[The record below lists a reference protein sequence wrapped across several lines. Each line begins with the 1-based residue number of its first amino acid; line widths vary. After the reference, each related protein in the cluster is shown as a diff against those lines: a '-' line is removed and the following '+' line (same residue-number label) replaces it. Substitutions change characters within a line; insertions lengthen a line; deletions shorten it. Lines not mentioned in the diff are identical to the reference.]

1 MNWAFAAIGFIV
13 GGIAALF
20 GDFSAA
26 SGALLGAAVG
36 FCVGHALLQRKRRD
50 SDTARDAFAIAA
62 TTTPPQPPATLA
74 DRVARLEATVD
85 TLTRE
90 LDVLRGQFAGA
101 KAGAAATGSSAAQ
114 APSAASSAA
123 VVTPPAAS
131 IPPRPSTQ
139 PAAASSSASAS
150 ASASAP
156 SSTSTPAPAPAV
168 ATPRT
173 HDADAAA
180 RAPIDAPATTAR
192 AAATAPP
199 APSAPLTPHEPDI
212 VERAFRAARDWLLG
226 GNTVVRVGIIVLFF
240 GVAFLL
246 KYAADNN
253 LLPIEFRLAG
263 TALAAAA
270 LLAIGWRVRARRAA
284 YGLVLQGGGIGILYL
299 TIFAATKL
307 YPLLPVGAAFPLMVA
322 VCALSA
328 FLAVKQNALPLA
340 FMGSAGGFLAPVLL
354 STGHG
359 SHVALFS
366 YYGLLN
372 TGIFAIAWF
381 KAWRPLNL
389 LGFVFTFTI
398 GSAWGVTAY
407 RPALFASTEPFL
419 ILFFLMYV
427 GIALLYAV
435 KRELALRH
443 YVDGTLVFGTP
454 IVATAL
460 QASLV
465 KDMPFGLAWS
475 AVALSAF
482 YVAVAAWLARRRDRL
497 ELLFEAMLA
506 LAVIFATLAVPL
518 AFSGPTTSAAWAIE
532 GAAIVWVGVREKRL
546 APFGFGLL
554 MQVAAAG
561 AFFTSM
567 LAPVDANALPVLNS
581 PYIAMLLIALAGLF
595 TGWWLHGRD
604 EARAWRAW
612 MPEVG
617 AAAAAWGL
625 LWWVSGG
632 LHEILV
638 YASRHVDLHADRF
651 VVDTTALFAAG
662 TAWLAHVARRKLAWP
677 IAEWPALALTPVLA
691 LLALRAFDAHEAPLS
706 GMGAFAWPIA
716 VVACYALL
724 WRQSRD
730 TAAAGTSAVTSAGAT
745 AIPAGVSAPL
755 HTLMFWTLCGLFSL
769 EGFWRLRAFVPEGAW
784 SWSAWAYGFGALL
797 LLVAGPGTRVRW
809 PIAAFPRAYQVWGAA
824 PLAALLWLWS
834 IVSVTSDGDASP
846 LFWLPLLNP
855 LDVAQLLIFVACPTW
870 LRRLK
875 ALGVTWQPLAIDLAA
890 LATVF
895 LWFNALLLRTLH
907 QRFHFGYDIDTV
919 LSSFGIQ
926 QVFMVGWSLFAFAGM
941 WLVRRDGIAR
951 VCGLAALPLIV
962 VMWAWTF
969 YANFT
974 QDGGSWARIPLL
986 NPLDLVLVVVYALAA
1001 SWFVRTRKLGWS
1013 FDDYRVELLGA
1024 AGATAFLWLNAILLR
1039 TLHHWTGVPYAFDAM
1054 AESTLV
1060 QASVSVYWTV
1070 CALATM
1076 IWATRRGLRA
1086 LWFVGAALLALT
1098 VIKLFLF
1105 DLSHVAG
1112 IERIVSFI
1120 GIGVLLLLIGYFSPL
1135 PPKAAA
1141 QRNEPQP

>member
-1 MNWAFAAIGFIV
+1 MNWAFTAIGFVV
-13 GGIAALF
+13 GGIAALI
-20 GDFSAA
+20 GDFSAVN
-26 SGALLGAAVG
+26 GAVLGAAIG
-36 FCVGHALLQRKRRD
+36 FCLDHTLQQRKRKGKGAAP
-50 SDTARDAFAIAA
+50 DTSAMQA
-62 TTTPPQPPATLA
+62 PPAQPPVPLA
-74 DRVARLEATVD
+74 DRVARLEATVE
-85 TLTRE
+85 TLTHE
-90 LDVLRGQFAGA
+90 VASLRGQLAGA
-101 KAGAAATGSSAAQ
+101 KAGSIPTAATTHTATGTASVSA
-114 APSAASSAA
+114 APSAISSAP
-123 VVTPPAAS
+123 VPPSATL
-131 IPPRPSTQ
+131 PPRPPAQ
-139 PAAASSSASAS
+139 PAAARADAPASLSA
-150 ASASAP
+150 
-156 SSTSTPAPAPAV
+156 PAPAPAPAPV
-168 ATPRT
+168 RTAAPVPVPAAPHATETP
-173 HDADAAA
+173 AAA
-180 RAPIDAPATTAR
+180 A
-192 AAATAPP
+192 P
-199 APSAPLTPHEPDI
+199 APSVPPTPPKPREPDF

-226 GNTVVRVGIIVLFF
+226 GNTVVRVGIVVLFF

-253 LLPIEFRLAG
+253 MLPIEFRLAG

-284 YGLVLQGGGIGILYL
+284 YGLVLQGGGVGILYL

-307 YPLLPVGAAFPLMVA
+307 YALLPVGAAFPLMVA

-328 FLAVKQNALPLA
+328 FLAVRQNALPLA
-340 FMGSAGGFLAPVLL
+340 FMGTAGGFLAPVLL

-359 SHVALFS
+359 NHVALFS
-366 YYGLLN
+366 YYALLN
-372 TGIFAIAWF
+372 AGIFAIAWF

-389 LGFVFTFTI
+389 LGFAFTFTI

-482 YVAVAAWLARRRDRL
+482 YVVVTAWLARRRDRL
-497 ELLFEAMLA
+497 ALLFESTLA

-532 GAAIVWVGVREKRL
+532 GAAVVWLGVREKRML
-546 APFGFGLL
+546 RFGFGLL
-554 MQVAAAG
+554 MQLAAAG
-561 AFFTSM
+561 AFFTS
-567 LAPVDANALPVLNS
+567 LLGPADATALPVLNS

-595 TGWWLHGRD
+595 TGWWLHGRA
-604 EARAWRAW
+604 EARAWHAW
-612 MPEVG
+612 MPEIG

-651 VVDTTALFAAG
+651 VVDSTALFAAG
-662 TAWLAHVARRKLAWP
+662 TAWLAHVARRRLAWP
-677 IAEWPALALTPVLA
+677 LAEWPALALTPVLA

-706 GMGAFAWPIA
+706 GMGTFAWPVA
-716 VVACYALL
+716 VGAGLALL
-724 WRQSRD
+724 WRQARG
-730 TAAAGTSAVTSAGAT
+730 TASADPANGTTPGTAPGLVQAVAAG
-745 AIPAGVSAPL
+745 IIAPL
-755 HTLMFWTLCGLFSL
+755 HTLTFWTLCGLLSL
-769 EGFWRLRAFVPEGAW
+769 EGFWRLRTFVPEGAW
-784 SWSAWAYGFGALL
+784 SWSAWAYGFGVLL
-797 LLVAGPGTRVRW
+797 LLVSGPGSRLRW
-809 PIAAFPRAYQVWGAA
+809 PVAAFPRAYQVWGAA

-834 IVSVTSDGDASP
+834 IASVISDGNAAP
-846 LFWLPLLNP
+846 LFWLPLLNS
-855 LDVAQLLIFVACPTW
+855 LDIAQCLVFVAFTVW
-870 LRRLK
+870 LRRLR
-875 ALGVTWQPLAIDLAA
+875 ALGIAWHPRIVDYAAI
-890 LATVF
+890 ATVF
-895 LWFNALLLRTLH
+895 LWFNALMLRTLH
-907 QRFHFGYDIDTV
+907 HRFHMAYDIDTV

-941 WLVRRDGIAR
+941 WLTRRDGIAR
-951 VCGLAALPLIV
+951 VCALASLPLIV
-962 VMWAWTF
+962 VMWVWTF

-974 QDGGSWARIPLL
+974 QDGGSWARVPLF
-986 NPLDLVLVVVYALAA
+986 NPLDLVLAVVYALAA
-1001 SWFVRTRKLGWS
+1001 SWFVRARKLGWS
-1013 FDDYRVELLGA
+1013 FGNHRVELLSA

-1039 TLHHWTGVPYAFDAM
+1039 TLHHWAGVPYELGAM

-1060 QASVSVYWTV
+1060 QASVSVYWTL
-1070 CALATM
+1070 CALAIT
-1076 IWATRRGLRA
+1076 IWATRRGLRP

-1098 VIKLFLF
+1098 VVKLFLF
-1105 DLSHVAG
+1105 DLSHVTG

-1141 QRNEPQP
+1141 QQDGLQ

>member
-1 MNWAFAAIGFIV
+1 MNWAFTAIGFVV
-13 GGIAALF
+13 GGIAALI
-20 GDFSAA
+20 GDFSAVN
-26 SGALLGAAVG
+26 GAVLGAAIG
-36 FCVGHALLQRKRRD
+36 FCLDHTLQQRKRKGKGAAP
-50 SDTARDAFAIAA
+50 DTSAMQA
-62 TTTPPQPPATLA
+62 PPAQPPVPLA
-74 DRVARLEATVD
+74 DRVARLEATVE

-90 LDVLRGQFAGA
+90 VASLRGQLAGA
-101 KAGAAATGSSAAQ
+101 KAGSIPTAATAHTAAGNASVSA
-114 APSAASSAA
+114 APSAISSAP
-123 VVTPPAAS
+123 VPPSAAL
-131 IPPRPSTQ
+131 PPRPPAQ
-139 PAAASSSASAS
+139 PAAARADAPASLSA
-150 ASASAP
+150 
-156 SSTSTPAPAPAV
+156 PAPAPAPAPV
-168 ATPRT
+168 RTAAPVPVPAAPHATETP
-173 HDADAAA
+173 AAA
-180 RAPIDAPATTAR
+180 A
-192 AAATAPP
+192 P
-199 APSAPLTPHEPDI
+199 APSVPPTPPKPREPDI

-226 GNTVVRVGIIVLFF
+226 GNTVVRVGIVVLFF

-253 LLPIEFRLAG
+253 MLPIEFRLAG

-270 LLAIGWRVRARRAA
+270 LLATGWRVRARRAA
-284 YGLVLQGGGIGILYL
+284 YGLVLQGGGVGILYL

-307 YPLLPVGAAFPLMVA
+307 YALLPVGAAFPLMVA

-328 FLAVKQNALPLA
+328 FLAVRQNALPLA
-340 FMGSAGGFLAPVLL
+340 FMGTAGGFLAPVLL

-359 SHVALFS
+359 NHVALFS
-366 YYGLLN
+366 YYALLN
-372 TGIFAIAWF
+372 AGIFAIAWF

-389 LGFVFTFTI
+389 LGFAFTFTI

-482 YVAVAAWLARRRDRL
+482 YVAVTAWLARRRDRL
-497 ELLFEAMLA
+497 ALLFESTLA

-532 GAAIVWVGVREKRL
+532 GAAVVWLGVREKRML
-546 APFGFGLL
+546 RFGFGLL
-554 MQVAAAG
+554 MQLAAAG
-561 AFFTSM
+561 AFFTS
-567 LAPVDANALPVLNS
+567 LLGPADATALPVLNS

-595 TGWWLHGRD
+595 TGWWLHGRA
-604 EARAWRAW
+604 EARAWHAW
-612 MPEVG
+612 MPEIG

-651 VVDTTALFAAG
+651 VVDSTALFAAG
-662 TAWLAHVARRKLAWP
+662 TAWLAHVARRRLAWP
-677 IAEWPALALTPVLA
+677 LAEWPALALTPVLA

-706 GMGAFAWPIA
+706 GMGAFAWPVA
-716 VVACYALL
+716 VGAGLALL
-724 WRQSRD
+724 WRQARGTASADPANGTTPD
-730 TAAAGTSAVTSAGAT
+730 TAPGLVQAVAAR
-745 AIPAGVSAPL
+745 IIAPL
-755 HTLMFWTLCGLFSL
+755 HTLTFWTLCGLLSL
-769 EGFWRLRAFVPEGAW
+769 EGFWRLRTFVPEGAW
-784 SWSAWAYGFGALL
+784 SWSAWAYGFGVLL
-797 LLVAGPGTRVRW
+797 LLVSGPGSRLRW
-809 PIAAFPRAYQVWGAA
+809 PVAAFPRAYQVWGAA

-834 IVSVTSDGDASP
+834 IASVISDGNAAP

-855 LDVAQLLIFVACPTW
+855 LDIAQSLVFVAFTVW
-870 LRRLK
+870 LRRLRT
-875 ALGVTWQPLAIDLAA
+875 LGIAWHPRIVDYAAI
-890 LATVF
+890 ATVF
-895 LWFNALLLRTLH
+895 LWFNALMLRTLH
-907 QRFHFGYDIDTV
+907 HRFHMAYDIDTV

-941 WLVRRDGIAR
+941 WLTRRDGIAR
-951 VCGLAALPLIV
+951 VCALASLPLIV
-962 VMWAWTF
+962 VMWVWTF

-974 QDGGSWARIPLL
+974 QDGGSWARVPLF
-986 NPLDLVLVVVYALAA
+986 NPLDLVLAVVYALAA
-1001 SWFVRTRKLGWS
+1001 SWFVRARKLGWS
-1013 FDDYRVELLGA
+1013 FGNHRVELLSA

-1039 TLHHWTGVPYAFDAM
+1039 TLHHWAGVPYELGAM

-1060 QASVSVYWTV
+1060 QASVSVYWTL
-1070 CALATM
+1070 CALAIT
-1076 IWATRRGLRA
+1076 IWATRRGLRP

-1098 VIKLFLF
+1098 VVKLFLF
-1105 DLSHVAG
+1105 DLSHVTG

-1135 PPKAAA
+1135 PPKAAT
-1141 QRNEPQP
+1141 QQDGLQ

>member
-26 SGALLGAAVG
+26 NGTLLGAAAG
-36 FCVGHALLQRKRRD
+36 FCIGYALQQRKR
-50 SDTARDAFAIAA
+50 THGGTPPDAFAISA
-62 TTTPPQPPATLA
+62 TPQPAPVPLA

-85 TLTRE
+85 ALTRE
-90 LDVLRGQFAGA
+90 LDVLRGQLAGA
-101 KAGAAATGSSAAQ
+101 KAGAATTGSAAQ
-114 APSAASSAA
+114 VPS
-123 VVTPPAAS
+123 TPPSTITPAPAA
-131 IPPRPSTQ
+131 IPPRPSVQ
-139 PAAASSSASAS
+139 PAVASAGV
-150 ASASAP
+150 P
-156 SSTSTPAPAPAV
+156 SSTSAPAPAPAV
-168 ATPRT
+168 AMRT
-173 HDADAAA
+173 SAAPAAA
-180 RAPIDAPATTAR
+180 GAPTRAPATT
-192 AAATAPP
+192 TPPAPP
-199 APSAPLTPHEPDI
+199 APPEPRESGI
-212 VERAFRAARDWLLG
+212 AERALRAARDWLLG

-246 KYAADNN
+246 KYAADNDM
-253 LLPIEFRLAG
+253 LPIEFRLAG

-307 YPLLPVGAAFPLMVA
+307 YTLLPVGAAFPLMVA

-366 YYGLLN
+366 YYALLN
-372 TGIFAIAWF
+372 AGIFAIAWF

-407 RPALFASTEPFL
+407 RPALFATTEPFL

-482 YVAVAAWLARRRDRL
+482 YVAIAAWLARRRDRL
-497 ELLFEAMLA
+497 ALLFEAMLA

-554 MQVAAAG
+554 MQIAAAG
-561 AFFTSM
+561 AFFTS
-567 LAPVDANALPVLNS
+567 LLGPADTNTLPVLNS
-581 PYIAMLLIALAGLF
+581 AYIAMLLIALAGLF

-604 EARAWRAW
+604 EARTWHAW
-612 MPEVG
+612 MPDVG

-625 LWWVSGG
+625 LWWLSGG

-638 YASRHVDLHADRF
+638 YAGRHVDLHADRF
-651 VVDTTALFAAG
+651 VVDATALFAAG

-691 LLALRAFDAHEAPLS
+691 LLALRAFDSHEAPLS

-716 VVACYALL
+716 VIACYALL
-724 WRQSRD
+724 LRQSRG
-730 TAAAGTSAVTSAGAT
+730 TAAAGPAASVAGATGTSAVA
-745 AIPAGVSAPL
+745 AIPAPVIAPL

-769 EGFWRLRAFVPEGAW
+769 EGFSRLRAFVPEGAW

-797 LLVAGPGTRVRW
+797 LLVSGPGSRLRW
-809 PIAAFPRAYQVWGAA
+809 PVAAFPRAYQVWGAA

-834 IVSVTSDGDASP
+834 IASVTSDGDASP

-855 LDVAQLLIFVACPTW
+855 LDVAQLLIFVAFATW

-875 ALGVTWQPLAIDLAA
+875 TLGVTWHPLAADLAA

-907 QRFHFGYDIDTV
+907 QRFHLAYDIDTV

-941 WLVRRDGIAR
+941 WLTRRNGIAR
-951 VCGLAALPLIV
+951 VCALASLPLIV

-1001 SWFVRTRKLGWS
+1001 SWFVRARTLGWP
-1013 FDDYRVELLGA
+1013 FDNYRVELLGA

-1060 QASVSVYWTV
+1060 QASVSVYWTL

-1076 IWATRRGLRA
+1076 IWATRRGLRP

-1105 DLSHVAG
+1105 DLSHVTG

-1120 GIGVLLLLIGYFSPL
+1120 GIGILLLLIGYFSPL

-1141 QRNEPQP
+1141 QPGDTQP

>member
-1 MNWAFAAIGFIV
+1 MNWAFTAIGFVV
-13 GGIAALF
+13 GGIAALI
-20 GDFSAA
+20 GDFSAVN
-26 SGALLGAAVG
+26 GAVLGAAIG
-36 FCVGHALLQRKRRD
+36 FCLDHTLQQRKRKGKGAAP
-50 SDTARDAFAIAA
+50 DTSAMQA
-62 TTTPPQPPATLA
+62 PPAQPPVPLA
-74 DRVARLEATVD
+74 DRVARLEATVE

-90 LDVLRGQFAGA
+90 VASLRGQLAGA
-101 KAGAAATGSSAAQ
+101 KAGSIPTAAPAHTAAGTASVSA
-114 APSAASSAA
+114 APSAISSAP
-123 VVTPPAAS
+123 VPPSATL
-131 IPPRPSTQ
+131 PPRPPAQ
-139 PAAASSSASAS
+139 PAAARADAPASLSA
-150 ASASAP
+150 
-156 SSTSTPAPAPAV
+156 PAPAPAPAPV
-168 ATPRT
+168 RTAAPVPVPAAPHATETP
-173 HDADAAA
+173 AAA
-180 RAPIDAPATTAR
+180 A
-192 AAATAPP
+192 P
-199 APSAPLTPHEPDI
+199 APSVPPTPPKPREPDI

-226 GNTVVRVGIIVLFF
+226 GNTVVRVGIVVLFF

-253 LLPIEFRLAG
+253 MLPIEFRLAG

-270 LLAIGWRVRARRAA
+270 LLATGWRVRARRAA
-284 YGLVLQGGGIGILYL
+284 YGLVLQGGGVGILYL

-307 YPLLPVGAAFPLMVA
+307 YALLPVGAAFPLMVA

-328 FLAVKQNALPLA
+328 FLAVRQNALPLA
-340 FMGSAGGFLAPVLL
+340 FMGTAGGFLAPVLL

-359 SHVALFS
+359 NHVALFS
-366 YYGLLN
+366 YYALLN
-372 TGIFAIAWF
+372 AGIFAIAWF

-389 LGFVFTFTI
+389 LGFAFTFTI

-482 YVAVAAWLARRRDRL
+482 YVVVTAWLARRRDRL
-497 ELLFEAMLA
+497 ALLFESTLA

-532 GAAIVWVGVREKRL
+532 GAAVVWLGVREKRML
-546 APFGFGLL
+546 RFGFGLL
-554 MQVAAAG
+554 MQLAAAG
-561 AFFTSM
+561 AFFTS
-567 LAPVDANALPVLNS
+567 LLGPADATALPVLNS
-581 PYIAMLLIALAGLF
+581 PYVAMLLIALAGLF
-595 TGWWLHGRD
+595 TGWWLHGRA
-604 EARAWRAW
+604 EARAWHAW
-612 MPEVG
+612 MPEIG

-651 VVDTTALFAAG
+651 VVDSTALFAAG
-662 TAWLAHVARRKLAWP
+662 TAWLAHVARRRLAWP
-677 IAEWPALALTPVLA
+677 LAEWPALALTPVLA

-706 GMGAFAWPIA
+706 GMGAFAWPVA
-716 VVACYALL
+716 VGAGLALL
-724 WRQSRD
+724 WRQARG
-730 TAAAGTSAVTSAGAT
+730 TASADPANGTRPGTAPGLVQAVAAG
-745 AIPAGVSAPL
+745 IIAPL
-755 HTLMFWTLCGLFSL
+755 HTLTFWTLCGLLSL
-769 EGFWRLRAFVPEGAW
+769 EGFWRLRTFVPEGAW
-784 SWSAWAYGFGALL
+784 SWSAWAYGFGVLL
-797 LLVAGPGTRVRW
+797 LLVSGPGSRLRW
-809 PIAAFPRAYQVWGAA
+809 PVAAFPRAYQVWGAA

-834 IVSVTSDGDASP
+834 IASVISDGNAAP

-855 LDVAQLLIFVACPTW
+855 LDIAQCLVFIAFTVW
-870 LRRLK
+870 LRRLR
-875 ALGVTWQPLAIDLAA
+875 ALGIAWHPRIVDYAAI
-890 LATVF
+890 ATVF
-895 LWFNALLLRTLH
+895 LWFNALMLRTLH
-907 QRFHFGYDIDTV
+907 HRFHMTYDIDTV

-941 WLVRRDGIAR
+941 WLTRRDGIAR
-951 VCGLAALPLIV
+951 VCALASLPLIV
-962 VMWAWTF
+962 VMWVWTF

-974 QDGGSWARIPLL
+974 QDGGSWARVPLF
-986 NPLDLVLVVVYALAA
+986 NPLDLVLAVVYALAA
-1001 SWFVRTRKLGWS
+1001 SWFVRARKLGWS
-1013 FDDYRVELLGA
+1013 FGNHRVELLSA

-1039 TLHHWTGVPYAFDAM
+1039 TLHHWAGVPYELGAM

-1060 QASVSVYWTV
+1060 QASVSVYWTL
-1070 CALATM
+1070 CALAIT
-1076 IWATRRGLRA
+1076 IWATRRGLRP

-1098 VIKLFLF
+1098 VVKLFLF
-1105 DLSHVAG
+1105 DLSHVTG

-1141 QRNEPQP
+1141 QQDGLQ

>member
-26 SGALLGAAVG
+26 SGTLLGAAIG
-36 FCVGHALLQRKRRD
+36 FCIGHALQQRKRTHG
-50 SDTARDAFAIAA
+50 SA
-62 TTTPPQPPATLA
+62 TPDPYALSTTQTTPQPPPVPLA
-74 DRVARLEATVD
+74 ERVARLEATVD

-90 LDVLRGQFAGA
+90 LDVLRGQLAGA
-101 KAGAAATGSSAAQ
+101 KAGAAATGSAAQ
-114 APSAASSAA
+114 AASATPAP
-123 VVTPPAAS
+123 VTPPPAA
-131 IPPRPSTQ
+131 IPPRSSVQ
-139 PAAASSSASAS
+139 PAVATAGM
-150 ASASAP
+150 P
-156 SSTSTPAPAPAV
+156 SSTSAPAPAPAIATV
-168 ATPRT
+168 ATV
-173 HDADAAA
+173 AA
-180 RAPIDAPATTAR
+180 RASDAPAAVGAPMHAPATTAR
-192 AAATAPP
+192 ATPP
-199 APSAPLTPHEPDI
+199 APPTPREPGI
-212 VERAFRAARDWLLG
+212 AERAFRAARDWLLG

-307 YPLLPVGAAFPLMVA
+307 YALLPVGAAFPLMVA

-366 YYGLLN
+366 YYALLN
-372 TGIFAIAWF
+372 AGIFAIAWF

-407 RPALFASTEPFL
+407 RPALFATTEPFL

-465 KDMPFGLAWS
+465 KGMPFGLAWS

-497 ELLFEAMLA
+497 ALLFEAMLA

-554 MQVAAAG
+554 MQLAAAG
-561 AFFTSM
+561 AFFTS
-567 LAPVDANALPVLNS
+567 LLGPADTNALPVLNS

-604 EARAWRAW
+604 EARAWHAW
-612 MPEVG
+612 MPDLG
-617 AAAAAWGL
+617 AAAATWGL
-625 LWWVSGG
+625 LWWLSAG

-651 VVDTTALFAAG
+651 VVDATALFAAG
-662 TAWLAHVARRKLAWP
+662 TAWLAHIARRKLAWP

-691 LLALRAFDAHEAPLS
+691 LLALRAFDSHEAPLS

-716 VVACYALL
+716 VMACYALL
-724 WRQSRD
+724 LRQSRG
-730 TAAAGTSAVTSAGAT
+730 TAATGAATGATGTTVTSAVA
-745 AIPAGVSAPL
+745 AIPAAVLAPL

-797 LLVAGPGTRVRW
+797 ALVAGPGSRLRW
-809 PIAAFPRAYQVWGAA
+809 PVAAFPRAYQVWGAV

-834 IVSVTSDGDASP
+834 IASVSSDGDASP

-855 LDVAQLLIFVACPTW
+855 LDVAQLLIFVAFATW

-875 ALGVTWQPLAIDLAA
+875 TLGVTWHPLAIDLAA

-907 QRFHFGYDIDTV
+907 HRFHFAYDIDTV

-941 WLVRRDGIAR
+941 WLTRRDGIAR
-951 VCGLAALPLIV
+951 ACALASFPLIV
-962 VMWAWTF
+962 VMWVWTF

-974 QDGGSWARIPLL
+974 QDGGSWARVPLL
-986 NPLDLVLVVVYALAA
+986 NPLDLVLVVVYALAG
-1001 SWFVRTRKLGWS
+1001 SWFVRARKLGWS
-1013 FDDYRVELLGA
+1013 FGTYRVELLGA

-1039 TLHHWTGVPYAFDAM
+1039 SLHHWTGVPYAFDAM

-1060 QASVSVYWTV
+1060 QASVSVYWTL

-1076 IWATRRGLRA
+1076 IWATRRGLRP

-1105 DLSHVAG
+1105 DLSHVTG

-1135 PPKAAA
+1135 PPKATA
-1141 QRNEPQP
+1141 QPDDHQP

>member
-1 MNWAFAAIGFIV
+1 MNWAFAVIGFIV
-13 GGIAALF
+13 GGIAALI
-20 GDFSAA
+20 GDFSGAN
-26 SGALLGAAVG
+26 GALLGAAVG
-36 FCVGHALLQRKRRD
+36 FCLGHALQQHKLKNKRA
-50 SDTARDAFAIAA
+50 TPDAFAMPA
-62 TTTPPQPPATLA
+62 TPQQPPAPLA
-74 DRVARLEATVD
+74 DRVARLEATVE

-90 LDVLRGQFAGA
+90 LDSLRGQLAGA
-101 KAGAAATGSSAAQ
+101 KAGAAAAGIATQTPSSSAAGT
-114 APSAASSAA
+114 PSAPLSPPTSA
-123 VVTPPAAS
+123 TPPA
-131 IPPRPSTQ
+131 PPTQ
-139 PAAASSSASAS
+139 PAAARAGMPAST
-150 ASASAP
+150 SAP
-156 SSTSTPAPAPAV
+156 VPAAAPTPATAAPDAVPATAN
-168 ATPRT
+168 AT
-173 HDADAAA
+173 AN
-180 RAPIDAPATTAR
+180 APATPIR
-192 AAATAPP
+192 PAPP
-199 APSAPLTPHEPDI
+199 VPREPDF

-253 LLPIEFRLAG
+253 MLPIEFRLAG
-263 TALAAAA
+263 TALGAAA

-284 YGLVLQGGGIGILYL
+284 YGLVLQGGGVGILYL

-307 YPLLPVGAAFPLMVA
+307 YALLPVGAAFPLMVA

-328 FLAVKQNALPLA
+328 FLAVRQNALPLA

-354 STGHG
+354 STGQG
-359 SHVALFS
+359 NHVALFS
-366 YYGLLN
+366 YYALLN
-372 TGIFAIAWF
+372 AGIFAIAWF

-407 RPALFASTEPFL
+407 RPTLFASTEPFL

-497 ELLFEAMLA
+497 ALLFEAMLA

-532 GAAIVWVGVREKRL
+532 GAAIVWLGVREKRL
-546 APFGFGLL
+546 LPFGFGLL

-561 AFFTSM
+561 AFFTS
-567 LAPVDANALPVLNS
+567 LLGPADATALPVLNS

-595 TGWWLHGRD
+595 TGWWLHGRG
-604 EARAWRAW
+604 EARAWHAW
-612 MPEVG
+612 MPEIG

-651 VVDTTALFAAG
+651 VVDATALFAAG
-662 TAWLAHVARRKLAWP
+662 TAWLAHVARRRLAWP
-677 IAEWPALALTPVLA
+677 LAEWPALALTPVLA

-706 GMGAFAWPIA
+706 GMGTFAWPVA
-716 VVACYALL
+716 VGAGLALL
-724 WRQSRD
+724 WRQSRG
-730 TAAAGTSAVTSAGAT
+730 AASAEPAPGAVPGIGQAIAAGV
-745 AIPAGVSAPL
+745 IAPL
-755 HTLMFWTLCGLFSL
+755 HTLMFWTLCGLLSL

-797 LLVAGPGTRVRW
+797 LLVSGPGSRLRW
-809 PIAAFPRAYQVWGAA
+809 PVAAFPRAYQVWGAA

-834 IVSVTSDGDASP
+834 IASVTSDGDASP

-855 LDVAQLLIFVACPTW
+855 LDIAQCLVFVAFAAW
-870 LRRLK
+870 LRRLRT
-875 ALGVTWQPLAIDLAA
+875 LGIAWHPQVVDYAAI
-890 LATVF
+890 ATVF
-895 LWFNALLLRTLH
+895 LWFNALMLRTLH
-907 QRFHFGYDIDTV
+907 HRFHMAYDIDTV

-941 WLVRRDGIAR
+941 WLTRRDGIAR
-951 VCGLAALPLIV
+951 VCALASLPLIV
-962 VMWAWTF
+962 VMWVWTF

-974 QDGGSWARIPLL
+974 QDGGSWARVPLF

-1001 SWFVRTRKLGWS
+1001 SWFVRARKLGWS
-1013 FDDYRVELLGA
+1013 FGNYRVELLSA
-1024 AGATAFLWLNAILLR
+1024 AGATVFLWLNAILLR
-1039 TLHHWTGVPYAFDAM
+1039 TLHHWAGVPYEFGAM

-1070 CALATM
+1070 CALATT
-1076 IWATRRGLRA
+1076 IWATRRGLRP

-1098 VIKLFLF
+1098 VVKLFLF
-1105 DLSHVAG
+1105 DLSHVTG

-1141 QRNEPQP
+1141 PRDDAP

>member
-1 MNWAFAAIGFIV
+1 MNWAFTAIGFVV
-13 GGIAALF
+13 GGIAALI
-20 GDFSAA
+20 GDFSAVN
-26 SGALLGAAVG
+26 GAVLGAAIG
-36 FCVGHALLQRKRRD
+36 FCLDHTLQQRKRKGKGAAP
-50 SDTARDAFAIAA
+50 DTFAMQA
-62 TTTPPQPPATLA
+62 PPAQPPVPLA
-74 DRVARLEATVD
+74 DRVARLEATVE

-90 LDVLRGQFAGA
+90 VASLRGQLAGA
-101 KAGAAATGSSAAQ
+101 KAGSTSTAATAHTPAGTASVSAAPPAISSAPVP
-114 APSAASSAA
+114 PSA
-123 VVTPPAAS
+123 TL
-131 IPPRPSTQ
+131 PPRPPAQ
-139 PAAASSSASAS
+139 PAAARADAPASISA
-150 ASASAP
+150 
-156 SSTSTPAPAPAV
+156 PAPAPA
-168 ATPRT
+168 
-173 HDADAAA
+173 
-180 RAPIDAPATTAR
+180 PASVR
-192 AAATAPP
+192 AAAPVPVPAALHASETPAAPAP
-199 APSAPLTPHEPDI
+199 APSVPPTPPKPREPDI

-226 GNTVVRVGIIVLFF
+226 GNTVVRVGIVVLFF

-253 LLPIEFRLAG
+253 MLPIEFRLAG

-284 YGLVLQGGGIGILYL
+284 YGLVLQGGGVGILYL

-307 YPLLPVGAAFPLMVA
+307 YALLPVGAAFPLMVA

-328 FLAVKQNALPLA
+328 FLAVRQNALPLA
-340 FMGSAGGFLAPVLL
+340 FMGTAGGFLAPVLL

-359 SHVALFS
+359 NHVALFS
-366 YYGLLN
+366 YYALLN
-372 TGIFAIAWF
+372 AGIFAIAWF

-389 LGFVFTFTI
+389 LGFAFTFTI

-482 YVAVAAWLARRRDRL
+482 YVVVTAWLARHRDRL
-497 ELLFEAMLA
+497 ALLFESTLA

-532 GAAIVWVGVREKRL
+532 GAAVVWLGVREKRML
-546 APFGFGLL
+546 RFGFGLL
-554 MQVAAAG
+554 MQLAAAG
-561 AFFTSM
+561 AFFTS
-567 LAPVDANALPVLNS
+567 LLGPADATALPVLNS

-595 TGWWLHGRD
+595 TGWWLHGRA

-612 MPEVG
+612 MPEIG

-625 LWWVSGG
+625 LWWISGG

-651 VVDTTALFAAG
+651 VVDSTALFAAG
-662 TAWLAHVARRKLAWP
+662 TAWLAHVARRRLAWP
-677 IAEWPALALTPVLA
+677 LAEWPALALTPVLA

-706 GMGAFAWPIA
+706 GMGAFAWPVA
-716 VVACYALL
+716 VGAGLALL
-724 WRQSRD
+724 WRQSRG
-730 TAAAGTSAVTSAGAT
+730 TASADPAKGATPGTAPGLAQAVAAG
-745 AIPAGVSAPL
+745 IIAPL
-755 HTLMFWTLCGLFSL
+755 HTLTFWTLCGLLSL

-784 SWSAWAYGFGALL
+784 SWSAWAYGFGVLL
-797 LLVAGPGTRVRW
+797 LLVSGPGSRLRW
-809 PIAAFPRAYQVWGAA
+809 PVAAFPRAYQVWGAA

-834 IVSVTSDGDASP
+834 IASAISDGNAAP

-855 LDVAQLLIFVACPTW
+855 LDIAQCLVFVAFTVW
-870 LRRLK
+870 LRRLR
-875 ALGVTWQPLAIDLAA
+875 ALGIAWHPRIVDYAAI
-890 LATVF
+890 ATVF
-895 LWFNALLLRTLH
+895 LWFNALMLRTLH
-907 QRFHFGYDIDTV
+907 HRFHMAYDIDTV

-941 WLVRRDGIAR
+941 WLTRRDGIAR
-951 VCGLAALPLIV
+951 VCALTSLPLIV
-962 VMWAWTF
+962 VMWVWTF

-974 QDGGSWARIPLL
+974 QDGGSWARVPLF

-1001 SWFVRTRKLGWS
+1001 SWFVRARKLGWS
-1013 FDDYRVELLGA
+1013 FGNHRVELLSA

-1039 TLHHWTGVPYAFDAM
+1039 TLHHWAGVPYELGAM

-1060 QASVSVYWTV
+1060 QASVSVYWTL
-1070 CALATM
+1070 CALAIT
-1076 IWATRRGLRA
+1076 IWATRRGLRP

-1098 VIKLFLF
+1098 VVKLFLF
-1105 DLSHVAG
+1105 DLSHVTG

-1141 QRNEPQP
+1141 QQDGLQ

>member
-1 MNWAFAAIGFIV
+1 MNWAFTAIGFVV
-13 GGIAALF
+13 GGIAALI
-20 GDFSAA
+20 GDFSAVN
-26 SGALLGAAVG
+26 GAVLGAAIG
-36 FCVGHALLQRKRRD
+36 FCLDHTLQQRKRKGKGAAP
-50 SDTARDAFAIAA
+50 DTSAMQA
-62 TTTPPQPPATLA
+62 PPAQPPVPLA
-74 DRVARLEATVD
+74 DRVARLEATVE

-90 LDVLRGQFAGA
+90 VASLRGQLAGA
-101 KAGAAATGSSAAQ
+101 KAGSTAATAHTPAGTASVSA
-114 APSAASSAA
+114 APSAISSAP
-123 VVTPPAAS
+123 VPPSATL
-131 IPPRPSTQ
+131 PPRPPAQ
-139 PAAASSSASAS
+139 PAAARADAPASLSA
-150 ASASAP
+150 
-156 SSTSTPAPAPAV
+156 PAPAPAPAPV
-168 ATPRT
+168 RTAAPVPVPAALHASETP
-173 HDADAAA
+173 A
-180 RAPIDAPATTAR
+180 APA
-192 AAATAPP
+192 P
-199 APSAPLTPHEPDI
+199 APSVPLTPPKPREPDI

-226 GNTVVRVGIIVLFF
+226 GNTVVRVGIVVLFF

-253 LLPIEFRLAG
+253 MLPIEFRLAG

-284 YGLVLQGGGIGILYL
+284 YGLVLQGGGVGILYL

-307 YPLLPVGAAFPLMVA
+307 YALLPVGAAFPLMVA

-328 FLAVKQNALPLA
+328 FLAVRQNALPLA
-340 FMGSAGGFLAPVLL
+340 FMGTAGGFLAPVLL

-359 SHVALFS
+359 NHIALFS
-366 YYGLLN
+366 YYALLN
-372 TGIFAIAWF
+372 AGIFAIAWF

-389 LGFVFTFTI
+389 LGFAFTFTI

-482 YVAVAAWLARRRDRL
+482 YVVVTARLARRRDRL
-497 ELLFEAMLA
+497 ALLFESTLA

-532 GAAIVWVGVREKRL
+532 GAAVVWLGVREKRML
-546 APFGFGLL
+546 RFGFGLL
-554 MQVAAAG
+554 MQLAAAG
-561 AFFTSM
+561 AFFTS
-567 LAPVDANALPVLNS
+567 LLGPADATALPVLNS
-581 PYIAMLLIALAGLF
+581 PYVAMLLIALAGLF
-595 TGWWLHGRD
+595 TGWWLHGRA
-604 EARAWRAW
+604 EARAWHAW
-612 MPEVG
+612 MPEIG

-651 VVDTTALFAAG
+651 VVDSTALFAAG
-662 TAWLAHVARRKLAWP
+662 TAWLAHVARRRLAWP
-677 IAEWPALALTPVLA
+677 LAEWPALALTPVLA

-706 GMGAFAWPIA
+706 GMGAFAWPVA
-716 VVACYALL
+716 VGAGLALL
-724 WRQSRD
+724 WRQSRG
-730 TAAAGTSAVTSAGAT
+730 TASADPAKGTTPGTAPGLAQAVAAG
-745 AIPAGVSAPL
+745 IIAPL
-755 HTLMFWTLCGLFSL
+755 HTLTFWTLCGLLSL
-769 EGFWRLRAFVPEGAW
+769 EGFWRLRTFVPEGAW
-784 SWSAWAYGFGALL
+784 SWSAWAYGFGVLL
-797 LLVAGPGTRVRW
+797 LLVSGPGSRLRW
-809 PIAAFPRAYQVWGAA
+809 PVAAFPRAYQVWGAA

-834 IVSVTSDGDASP
+834 IASVISDGNAAP

-855 LDVAQLLIFVACPTW
+855 LDIAQCLVFVAFTVW
-870 LRRLK
+870 LRRLR
-875 ALGVTWQPLAIDLAA
+875 ALGIAWHPRIVDYAAI
-890 LATVF
+890 ATVF
-895 LWFNALLLRTLH
+895 LWFNALMLRTLH
-907 QRFHFGYDIDTV
+907 HRFHMTYDIDTV

-941 WLVRRDGIAR
+941 WLTRRDGIAR
-951 VCGLAALPLIV
+951 VCALASLPLIV
-962 VMWAWTF
+962 VMWVWTF

-974 QDGGSWARIPLL
+974 QDGGSWARVPLF
-986 NPLDLVLVVVYALAA
+986 NPLDLVLAVVYALAA
-1001 SWFVRTRKLGWS
+1001 SWFVRARKLGWS
-1013 FDDYRVELLGA
+1013 FGNHRVELLSA

-1039 TLHHWTGVPYAFDAM
+1039 TLHHWAGVPYELGAM

-1060 QASVSVYWTV
+1060 QASVSVYWTL
-1070 CALATM
+1070 CALAIT
-1076 IWATRRGLRA
+1076 IWATRRGLRP

-1098 VIKLFLF
+1098 VVKLFLF
-1105 DLSHVAG
+1105 DLSHVTG

-1141 QRNEPQP
+1141 QQDGLQ

>member
-1 MNWAFAAIGFIV
+1 MNWAFTAIGFIV
-13 GGIAALF
+13 GGIAALI
-20 GDFSAA
+20 GDFSAIT
-26 SGALLGAAVG
+26 GAVLGAAIG
-36 FCVGHALLQRKRRD
+36 FCLDNTLQQRKRKTKAA
-50 SDTARDAFAIAA
+50 SPDTFSMQAA
-62 TTTPPQPPATLA
+62 PAQPPVPLA
-74 DRVARLEATVD
+74 ERVARLEATVE

-90 LDVLRGQFAGA
+90 VASLRGQLAGA
-101 KAGAAATGSSAAQ
+101 KAGASMADAAVHRPTGTASTFVTPSAPFP
-114 APSAASSAA
+114 PSAAL
-123 VVTPPAAS
+123 
-131 IPPRPSTQ
+131 PPRPPAQ
-139 PAAASSSASAS
+139 PAAARADIP

-156 SSTSTPAPAPAV
+156 APAPVRAAAPASIPAPAA
-168 ATPRT
+168 AT
-173 HDADAAA
+173 
-180 RAPIDAPATTAR
+180 RASETPVAPAASV
-192 AAATAPP
+192 PP
-199 APSAPLTPHEPDI
+199 APPKPREPDL

-253 LLPIEFRLAG
+253 MLPIEFRLAG

-284 YGLVLQGGGIGILYL
+284 YGLVLQGGGVGILYL

-307 YPLLPVGAAFPLMVA
+307 YALLPVGAAFPLMVA

-328 FLAVKQNALPLA
+328 FLAVRQNALPLA
-340 FMGSAGGFLAPVLL
+340 FMGTAGGFLAPVLL
-354 STGHG
+354 STGQG
-359 SHVALFS
+359 NHVALFS
-366 YYGLLN
+366 YYALLN
-372 TGIFAIAWF
+372 AGIFAIAWF

-482 YVAVAAWLARRRDRL
+482 YVVVTAWLARRRDRL
-497 ELLFEAMLA
+497 ALLFESTLA

-532 GAAIVWVGVREKRL
+532 GAAVVWLGVREKRML
-546 APFGFGLL
+546 RFAFGLL

-561 AFFTSM
+561 AFFTS
-567 LAPVDANALPVLNS
+567 LLGPADAAALPVLNS
-581 PYIAMLLIALAGLF
+581 PFIAMLLIALAGLF
-595 TGWWLHGRD
+595 TGWWLHGRS
-604 EARAWRAW
+604 EARAWHAW
-612 MPEVG
+612 MPEIG

-662 TAWLAHVARRKLAWP
+662 TAWLAHVARRRLAWP
-677 IAEWPALALTPVLA
+677 LAEWPALALTPVLA

-706 GMGAFAWPIA
+706 GMGAFAWPVA
-716 VVACYALL
+716 VGAALALL
-724 WRQSRD
+724 WRQSRS
-730 TAAAGTSAVTSAGAT
+730 TASDDAASGATPGRVPFISAG
-745 AIPAGVSAPL
+745 IIAPL
-755 HTLMFWTLCGLFSL
+755 HTLTFWTLCGLLSL
-769 EGFWRLRAFVPEGAW
+769 EGFWRLRAYVPEGAW

-797 LLVAGPGTRVRW
+797 LLVSGPGSRLRW
-809 PIAAFPRAYQVWGAA
+809 PVAAFPRAYQVWGAA

-834 IVSVTSDGDASP
+834 IASVTSDGNAAP

-855 LDVAQLLIFVACPTW
+855 LDIAQCLVFVAFAVW
-870 LRRLK
+870 LRRLRT
-875 ALGVTWQPLAIDLAA
+875 LGIAWHPRVVDYAAI
-890 LATVF
+890 ATVF
-895 LWFNALLLRTLH
+895 LWFNALMLRTLH
-907 QRFHFGYDIDTV
+907 HRFHMVYDIDTV

-941 WLVRRDGIAR
+941 WLTRRDGIAR
-951 VCGLAALPLIV
+951 VCALASLPLIV
-962 VMWAWTF
+962 VMWVWTF

-974 QDGGSWARIPLL
+974 QDGGSWARVPLF
-986 NPLDLVLVVVYALAA
+986 NPLDLVLAVVYALAA
-1001 SWFVRTRKLGWS
+1001 TWFVRARKLGWS
-1013 FDDYRVELLGA
+1013 FDIHRVALLSA

-1039 TLHHWTGVPYAFDAM
+1039 TLHHWAGVPYELGAM

-1060 QASVSVYWTV
+1060 QASVSVYWTL
-1070 CALATM
+1070 CALAIT
-1076 IWATRRGLRA
+1076 IWATRRGLRP

-1098 VIKLFLF
+1098 VVKLFLF
-1105 DLSHVAG
+1105 DLSHVTG

-1141 QRNEPQP
+1141 QQDDKA

>member
-1 MNWAFAAIGFIV
+1 MNWAFAVIGFIV
-13 GGIAALF
+13 GGIAALI
-20 GDFSAA
+20 GDFSGA
-26 SGALLGAAVG
+26 SGSLLGAAVG
-36 FCVGHALLQRKRRD
+36 FCIGHALQQHKLKNKRAA
-50 SDTARDAFAIAA
+50 SDASAM
-62 TTTPPQPPATLA
+62 PATPQQQPVPLA
-74 DRVARLEATVD
+74 DRVARLEATVE

-90 LDVLRGQFAGA
+90 LDSLRGQLAGT
-101 KAGAAATGSSAAQ
+101 KAGAATTGIAAQTPSSSAAGTTS
-114 APSAASSAA
+114 APLSPPAFATPPTPPTQPAVARAGMPASTSVPVPATAPAA
-123 VVTPPAAS
+123 VPAATHTAANPPATPARPTPPA
-131 IPPRPSTQ
+131 PR
-139 PAAASSSASAS
+139 
-150 ASASAP
+150 
-156 SSTSTPAPAPAV
+156 
-168 ATPRT
+168 
-173 HDADAAA
+173 
-180 RAPIDAPATTAR
+180 
-192 AAATAPP
+192 
-199 APSAPLTPHEPDI
+199 EPGI
-212 VERAFRAARDWLLG
+212 AERAFGAARDWLLG

-240 GVAFLL
+240 GIAFLL
-246 KYAADNN
+246 KYAADNSM
-253 LLPIEFRLAG
+253 LPIEFRLAG

-284 YGLVLQGGGIGILYL
+284 YGLVLQGGGVGILYL

-307 YPLLPVGAAFPLMVA
+307 YTLLPVGAAFPLMVA

-328 FLAVKQNALPLA
+328 FLAVRQNALPLA

-354 STGHG
+354 STGQG
-359 SHVALFS
+359 NHVALFS
-366 YYGLLN
+366 YYALLN
-372 TGIFAIAWF
+372 AGIFAIAWF

-482 YVAVAAWLARRRDRL
+482 YVAVAAWLARRRDHL
-497 ELLFEAMLA
+497 ALLFEAMLA

-532 GAAIVWVGVREKRL
+532 GAAVVWLGVRQKRL
-546 APFGFGLL
+546 LPFCFGLL

-561 AFFTSM
+561 AFFTS
-567 LAPVDANALPVLNS
+567 LLGPTDTNALPVLNS

-595 TGWWLHGRD
+595 TGWWLHGRG
-604 EARAWRAW
+604 EARAWHAW
-612 MPEVG
+612 MPEIG

-662 TAWLAHVARRKLAWP
+662 TAWLAYVARRRLAWP
-677 IAEWPALALTPVLA
+677 LAEWPALALTPVLA

-706 GMGAFAWPIA
+706 GLGAFAWPVA
-716 VVACYALL
+716 VGAGLALL
-724 WRQSRD
+724 WRQSRGAARSD
-730 TAAAGTSAVTSAGAT
+730 TATGIVQSIAASV
-745 AIPAGVSAPL
+745 IAPL
-755 HTLMFWTLCGLFSL
+755 HTLMFWTLCVLLSL

-797 LLVAGPGTRVRW
+797 LLVSGPGSRLRW
-809 PIAAFPRAYQVWGAA
+809 PVAAFPRAYQVWGAA

-834 IVSVTSDGDASP
+834 IASIISDGDASP

-855 LDVAQLLIFVACPTW
+855 LDIAQFLVFVAFAAW

-875 ALGVTWQPLAIDLAA
+875 TLGIAWHPRVVDYAAI
-890 LATVF
+890 ATVF
-895 LWFNALLLRTLH
+895 LWFNALMLRTLH
-907 QRFHFGYDIDTV
+907 HRFHLAYDIDTV

-926 QVFMVGWSLFAFAGM
+926 QVFMVGWSVFAFAGM
-941 WLVRRDGIAR
+941 WLTRRDGIAR
-951 VCGLAALPLIV
+951 VCALASLPLIV
-962 VMWAWTF
+962 VMWVWTF

-974 QDGGSWARIPLL
+974 QDGGSWARVPLF

-1001 SWFVRTRKLGWS
+1001 SWFVRARKLGWS
-1013 FDDYRVELLGA
+1013 FDTYRVELLSA
-1024 AGATAFLWLNAILLR
+1024 AGATVFLWLNAILLR
-1039 TLHHWTGVPYAFDAM
+1039 TLHHWAGVPYEFGAM

-1070 CALATM
+1070 CALATT
-1076 IWATRRGLRA
+1076 IWATRRGLRP

-1098 VIKLFLF
+1098 VVKLFLF
-1105 DLSHVAG
+1105 DLSHVTG

-1141 QRNEPQP
+1141 QRDDRQ

>member
-1 MNWAFAAIGFIV
+1 MNWAFTAIGFVV
-13 GGIAALF
+13 GGIAALI
-20 GDFSAA
+20 GDFSAVN
-26 SGALLGAAVG
+26 GAVLGAAIG
-36 FCVGHALLQRKRRD
+36 FCLDHTLQQRKRKGKGAAP
-50 SDTARDAFAIAA
+50 DTSAMQA
-62 TTTPPQPPATLA
+62 PPAQPPVPLA
-74 DRVARLEATVD
+74 DRVARLEATVE

-90 LDVLRGQFAGA
+90 VASLRGQLAGA
-101 KAGAAATGSSAAQ
+101 KAGSIPTAAPAHTAAGTASVST
-114 APSAASSAA
+114 APSAISSAP
-123 VVTPPAAS
+123 VPPSATL
-131 IPPRPSTQ
+131 PPRPPAQ
-139 PAAASSSASAS
+139 PAAARADAPASLSA
-150 ASASAP
+150 
-156 SSTSTPAPAPAV
+156 PAPAPAPAPV
-168 ATPRT
+168 RTAAPVPAAPHATETP
-173 HDADAAA
+173 AAA
-180 RAPIDAPATTAR
+180 A
-192 AAATAPP
+192 P
-199 APSAPLTPHEPDI
+199 APSVPPTPPKPREPDI
-212 VERAFRAARDWLLG
+212 VEHAFRAARDWLLG

-253 LLPIEFRLAG
+253 MLPIEFRLAG

-270 LLAIGWRVRARRAA
+270 LLATGWRVRARRAA
-284 YGLVLQGGGIGILYL
+284 YGLVLQGGGGGILYL

-307 YPLLPVGAAFPLMVA
+307 YALLPVGAAFPLMVA

-328 FLAVKQNALPLA
+328 FLAVRQNALPLA
-340 FMGSAGGFLAPVLL
+340 FMGTAGGFLAPVLL

-359 SHVALFS
+359 NHVALFS
-366 YYGLLN
+366 YYALLN
-372 TGIFAIAWF
+372 AGIFAIAWF

-389 LGFVFTFTI
+389 LGFAFTFTI

-482 YVAVAAWLARRRDRL
+482 YVVVTAWLARRRDRL
-497 ELLFEAMLA
+497 ALLFESTLA

-532 GAAIVWVGVREKRL
+532 GAAVVWLGVREKRML
-546 APFGFGLL
+546 RFAFGLL
-554 MQVAAAG
+554 MQLAAAG
-561 AFFTSM
+561 AFFTS
-567 LAPVDANALPVLNS
+567 LLGPADATALPVLNS
-581 PYIAMLLIALAGLF
+581 PYVAMLLIALAGLF
-595 TGWWLHGRD
+595 TGWWLHGRA
-604 EARAWRAW
+604 EARAWHAW
-612 MPEVG
+612 MPEIG

-651 VVDTTALFAAG
+651 VVDSTALFAAG
-662 TAWLAHVARRKLAWP
+662 TAWLAHVARRRLAWP
-677 IAEWPALALTPVLA
+677 LAEWPALALTPVLA

-706 GMGAFAWPIA
+706 GMGAFAWPVA
-716 VVACYALL
+716 VGAGLALL
-724 WRQSRD
+724 WRQARG
-730 TAAAGTSAVTSAGAT
+730 TASADSANGTTPGTAPGLVQAVAAG
-745 AIPAGVSAPL
+745 IIAPL
-755 HTLMFWTLCGLFSL
+755 HTLTFWTLCGLLSL
-769 EGFWRLRAFVPEGAW
+769 EGFWRLRTFVPEGAW
-784 SWSAWAYGFGALL
+784 SWSAWAYGFGVLL
-797 LLVAGPGTRVRW
+797 LLVSGPGSRLRW
-809 PIAAFPRAYQVWGAA
+809 PVAAFPRAYQVWGAA

-834 IVSVTSDGDASP
+834 IASVISDGNAAP

-855 LDVAQLLIFVACPTW
+855 LDIAQCLVFIAFTVW
-870 LRRLK
+870 LRRLRT
-875 ALGVTWQPLAIDLAA
+875 LGIAWHPRIVDYAAI
-890 LATVF
+890 ATVF
-895 LWFNALLLRTLH
+895 LWFNALMLRTLH
-907 QRFHFGYDIDTV
+907 HRFHMAYDIDTV

-941 WLVRRDGIAR
+941 WLTRRDGIAR
-951 VCGLAALPLIV
+951 VCALASLPLIV
-962 VMWAWTF
+962 VMWVWTF

-974 QDGGSWARIPLL
+974 QDGGNWARVPLF
-986 NPLDLVLVVVYALAA
+986 NPLDLVLAVVYALAA
-1001 SWFVRTRKLGWS
+1001 SWFVRARKLGWS
-1013 FDDYRVELLGA
+1013 FGNHRVELLSA

-1039 TLHHWTGVPYAFDAM
+1039 TLHHWAGVPYELGAM

-1060 QASVSVYWTV
+1060 QASVSVYWTL
-1070 CALATM
+1070 CALAIT
-1076 IWATRRGLRA
+1076 IWATRRGLRP

-1098 VIKLFLF
+1098 VVKLFLF
-1105 DLSHVAG
+1105 DLSHVTG

-1141 QRNEPQP
+1141 QQDGLQ

>member
-1 MNWAFAAIGFIV
+1 MNWAFTAIGFIV
-13 GGIAALF
+13 GGIAALI
-20 GDFSAA
+20 GDFSAIT
-26 SGALLGAAVG
+26 GAVLGAAIG
-36 FCVGHALLQRKRRD
+36 FCLDNTLQQRKRKTKGAAP
-50 SDTARDAFAIAA
+50 DTFAMQA
-62 TTTPPQPPATLA
+62 PPVQPPVPLA
-74 DRVARLEATVD
+74 ERVARLEATVE

-90 LDVLRGQFAGA
+90 VASLRGQLAGA
-101 KAGAAATGSSAAQ
+101 KTGSATTDARVHT
-114 APSAASSAA
+114 PISAASATPSAP
-123 VVTPPAAS
+123 VPPSATL
-131 IPPRPSTQ
+131 PPRPPAQ
-139 PAAASSSASAS
+139 PAAARADAP

-156 SSTSTPAPAPAV
+156 VRAAAPASIPAPA
-168 ATPRT
+168 
-173 HDADAAA
+173 
-180 RAPIDAPATTAR
+180 
-192 AAATAPP
+192 AATRASETRVPP
-199 APSAPLTPHEPDI
+199 APSIPPAPPKPREPDL

-253 LLPIEFRLAG
+253 MLPIEFRLAG

-284 YGLVLQGGGIGILYL
+284 YGLVLQGGGVGILYL

-307 YPLLPVGAAFPLMVA
+307 YALLPVGAAFPLMVA

-328 FLAVKQNALPLA
+328 FLAVRQNALPLA

-354 STGHG
+354 STGQG
-359 SHVALFS
+359 NHVALFS
-366 YYGLLN
+366 YYALLN
-372 TGIFAIAWF
+372 AGIFAIAWF

-482 YVAVAAWLARRRDRL
+482 YVVVTAWLARRRDRL
-497 ELLFEAMLA
+497 ALLFESTLA

-532 GAAIVWVGVREKRL
+532 GAAVVWLGVREKRML
-546 APFGFGLL
+546 RFAFGLL

-561 AFFTSM
+561 AFFTS
-567 LAPVDANALPVLNS
+567 LLGPADATALPVLNS

-595 TGWWLHGRD
+595 TGWWLHGRS
-604 EARAWRAW
+604 EARAWHAW
-612 MPEVG
+612 MPEIG

-662 TAWLAHVARRKLAWP
+662 TAWLAHVARRRLAWP
-677 IAEWPALALTPVLA
+677 LAEWPALALTPVLA

-706 GMGAFAWPIA
+706 GMGAFAWPVA
-716 VVACYALL
+716 VGAGLALL
-724 WRQSRD
+724 WRQSRGAASTD
-730 TAAAGTSAVTSAGAT
+730 SANGTAHSIAAG
-745 AIPAGVSAPL
+745 ILAPL
-755 HTLMFWTLCGLFSL
+755 HTLTFWTLCGLLSL
-769 EGFWRLRAFVPEGAW
+769 EGFWRLRAYVPEGAW

-797 LLVAGPGTRVRW
+797 LLVSGPGSRLRW
-809 PIAAFPRAYQVWGAA
+809 PVAAFPRAYQVWGAA

-834 IVSVTSDGDASP
+834 IASVTSDGNAAP

-855 LDVAQLLIFVACPTW
+855 LDIAQFLVFVAFAVW
-870 LRRLK
+870 LRRLRT
-875 ALGVTWQPLAIDLAA
+875 LGIAWHPRVVDYAAI
-890 LATVF
+890 ATVF
-895 LWFNALLLRTLH
+895 LWFNALMLRTLH
-907 QRFHFGYDIDTV
+907 HRFHMVYDIDTV

-941 WLVRRDGIAR
+941 WLTRRDGIAR
-951 VCGLAALPLIV
+951 VCALASLPLIV
-962 VMWAWTF
+962 VMWVWTF

-974 QDGGSWARIPLL
+974 QDGGSWARVPLF
-986 NPLDLVLVVVYALAA
+986 NPLDLVLAVVYALAA
-1001 SWFVRTRKLGWS
+1001 TWFVRARKLGWS
-1013 FDDYRVELLGA
+1013 FDDYRVALLSV

-1039 TLHHWTGVPYAFDAM
+1039 TLHHWAGVPYELGAM

-1060 QASVSVYWTV
+1060 QASVSVYWTL
-1070 CALATM
+1070 CALAIT
-1076 IWATRRGLRA
+1076 IWATRRGLRP

-1098 VIKLFLF
+1098 VVKLFLF
-1105 DLSHVAG
+1105 DLSHVTG

-1135 PPKAAA
+1135 PPKTAA
-1141 QRNEPQP
+1141 QQDDTP

>member
-1 MNWAFAAIGFIV
+1 MNWAFAVIGFVV
-13 GGIAALF
+13 GGIAALI
-20 GDFSAA
+20 GDFPAA
-26 SGALLGAAVG
+26 SGALLGAAAG
-36 FCVGHALLQRKRRD
+36 FWVGHVLRQRKLQSRR
-50 SDTARDAFAIAA
+50 TVPDAWAA
-62 TTTPPQPPATLA
+62 AAPPPTPLPLA

-90 LDVLRGQFAGA
+90 LDALRAQLAGA
-101 KAGAAATGSSAAQ
+101 QAGAATSGGIAPTASAD
-114 APSAASSAA
+114 AASAPLPTPFP
-123 VVTPPAAS
+123 TPPA
-131 IPPRPSTQ
+131 PR
-139 PAAASSSASAS
+139 PAAARADTPASS
-150 ASASAP
+150 
-156 SSTSTPAPAPAV
+156 STPAPT
-168 ATPRT
+168 TP
-173 HDADAAA
+173 
-180 RAPIDAPATTAR
+180 PAPATAAR
-192 AAATAPP
+192 AAAASARADTPAGAPAAPP
-199 APSAPLTPHEPDI
+199 APRAPGI
-212 VERAFRAARDWLLG
+212 AERAFGAARDWLLG
-226 GNTVVRVGIIVLFF
+226 GNTVVRVGIVVLFF

-246 KYAADNN
+246 KYAADNDM
-253 LLPIEFRLAG
+253 LPIEFRLAG

-299 TIFAATKL
+299 TIFAATRL
-307 YPLLPVGAAFPLMVA
+307 DALLPVGAAFPLMVA

-328 FLAVKQNALPLA
+328 FLAVRQNALPLA
-340 FMGSAGGFLAPVLL
+340 FMGSAGGFLAPILL
-354 STGHG
+354 STGQG
-359 SHVALFS
+359 NHVALFS
-366 YYGLLN
+366 YYALLN
-372 TGIFAIAWF
+372 AGIFAIAWF

-407 RPALFASTEPFL
+407 RPTLFASTEPFL
-419 ILFFLMYV
+419 VLFFLMYV

-465 KDMPFGLAWS
+465 KGMPFGLAWS

-497 ELLFEAMLA
+497 GLLFESMLA
-506 LAVIFATLAVPL
+506 LAAIFATLAVPL

-532 GAAIVWVGVREKRL
+532 GAAVVWLGVRQKRL
-546 APFGFGLL
+546 LPFGFGLL

-561 AFFTSM
+561 AFFTS
-567 LAPVDANALPVLNS
+567 LLGPADTAALPVLNS

-595 TGWWLHGRD
+595 TGWWLHGRG
-604 EARAWRAW
+604 EARAWHAW
-612 MPEVG
+612 MPEIGV
-617 AAAAAWGL
+617 AAAAWGL

-638 YASRHVDLHADRF
+638 HASRHVDLHVERF

-662 TAWLAHVARRKLAWP
+662 TAWLAHAARRRLAWP
-677 IAEWPALALTPVLA
+677 LAEWPALALAPVLA

-706 GMGAFAWPIA
+706 GMGAFAWP
-716 VVACYALL
+716 VVVGAGLALL
-724 WRQSRD
+724 WRQSRGTTGAAD
-730 TAAAGTSAVTSAGAT
+730 TRGAT
-745 AIPAGVSAPL
+745 PSVAARLLAPL
-755 HTLMFWTLCGLFSL
+755 HTLTFWTLGGLLSL

-797 LLVAGPGTRVRW
+797 LLVSGPGSRLRW
-809 PIAAFPRAYQVWGAA
+809 PVAAFPRAYQVWGAA

-834 IVSVTSDGDASP
+834 LATTVSDGDAAP

-855 LDVAQLLIFVACPTW
+855 LDVAQGLVFVAFAAW

-875 ALGVTWQPLAIDLAA
+875 ALGIAWHPRVVGYLAI
-890 LATVF
+890 ATVF
-895 LWFNALLLRTLH
+895 LWFN
-907 QRFHFGYDIDTV
+907 V
-919 LSSFGIQ
+919 L
-926 QVFMVGWSLFAFAGM
+926 M
-941 WLVRRDGIAR
+941 
-951 VCGLAALPLIV
+951 
-962 VMWAWTF
+962 
-969 YANFT
+969 
-974 QDGGSWARIPLL
+974 
-986 NPLDLVLVVVYALAA
+986 
-1001 SWFVRTRKLGWS
+1001 
-1013 FDDYRVELLGA
+1013 
-1024 AGATAFLWLNAILLR
+1024 LR
-1039 TLHHWTGVPYAFDAM
+1039 TLHHWAGVPYAFGAM

-1070 CALATM
+1070 CALAIT
-1076 IWATRRGLRA
+1076 IWATRRGLRP

-1098 VIKLFLF
+1098 VVKLFLF
-1105 DLSHVAG
+1105 DLSHVTG

-1141 QRNEPQP
+1141 QQDGRP

>member
-1 MNWAFAAIGFIV
+1 MNWAFTAIGFIV
-13 GGIAALF
+13 GGIAALI
-20 GDFSAA
+20 GDFSAIT
-26 SGALLGAAVG
+26 GAVLGAAIG
-36 FCVGHALLQRKRRD
+36 FCLDNTLQQRKRKNKG
-50 SDTARDAFAIAA
+50 TAPGAFAMQA
-62 TTTPPQPPATLA
+62 PPAQPPVPLA
-74 DRVARLEATVD
+74 ERVARLEATVE

-90 LDVLRGQFAGA
+90 VASLRGQLAGA
-101 KAGAAATGSSAAQ
+101 KAGSAATDATAY
-114 APSAASSAA
+114 
-123 VVTPPAAS
+123 TPTGA
-131 IPPRPSTQ
+131 
-139 PAAASSSASAS
+139 ASAS
-150 ASASAP
+150 ASAAPSAP
-156 SSTSTPAPAPAV
+156 IPPSVALPPRVPAQPAAAHPDASVSASAPVPSPVRAAMPAPTPAAAIR
-168 ATPRT
+168 ASETP
-173 HDADAAA
+173 AAA
-180 RAPIDAPATTAR
+180 A
-192 AAATAPP
+192 P
-199 APSAPLTPHEPDI
+199 APSAPPAPPKPREPDL

-253 LLPIEFRLAG
+253 MLPIEFRLAG

-284 YGLVLQGGGIGILYL
+284 YGLVLQGGGVGILYL

-307 YPLLPVGAAFPLMVA
+307 YALLPVGAAFPLMVA

-328 FLAVKQNALPLA
+328 FLAVRQNALPLA
-340 FMGSAGGFLAPVLL
+340 FMGTAGGFLAPVLL
-354 STGHG
+354 STGQG
-359 SHVALFS
+359 NHVALFS
-366 YYGLLN
+366 YYALLN
-372 TGIFAIAWF
+372 AGIFAIAWF

-482 YVAVAAWLARRRDRL
+482 YVAVTAWLAQRRDRL
-497 ELLFEAMLA
+497 ALLFESTLA

-532 GAAIVWVGVREKRL
+532 GAAVVWLGVREKRML
-546 APFGFGLL
+546 RFGFGLL
-554 MQVAAAG
+554 MQVAAAA
-561 AFFTSM
+561 AFFTS
-567 LAPVDANALPVLNS
+567 LLGPADAAALPVLNS

-595 TGWWLHGRD
+595 TGWWLHGRG
-604 EARAWRAW
+604 EARAWHAW
-612 MPEVG
+612 MPEIG

-662 TAWLAHVARRKLAWP
+662 TAWLAHVARRRLAWP
-677 IAEWPALALTPVLA
+677 LAEWPALALTPVLA

-706 GMGAFAWPIA
+706 GMGAFAWPLA
-716 VVACYALL
+716 VGAGLALL
-724 WRQSRD
+724 WRQSR
-730 TAAAGTSAVTSAGAT
+730 GTAGADAAKGT
-745 AIPAGVSAPL
+745 APGVAQSLPAGIVAPL
-755 HTLMFWTLCGLFSL
+755 HTLTFWTVCGLLSL

-797 LLVAGPGTRVRW
+797 LLVSGPGSRLRW
-809 PIAAFPRAYQVWGAA
+809 PVAAFPRAYQVWGAA

-834 IVSVTSDGDASP
+834 IASVISDGNAAP

-855 LDVAQLLIFVACPTW
+855 LDIAQCLVFVAFAVW

-875 ALGVTWQPLAIDLAA
+875 TLGIAWHPRAVDYAAI
-890 LATVF
+890 ATVF
-895 LWFNALLLRTLH
+895 LWFNALMLRTLH
-907 QRFHFGYDIDTV
+907 QRFHLAYDIDTV

-941 WLVRRDGIAR
+941 WLTRRDGIAR
-951 VCGLAALPLIV
+951 MCALASLPLIV
-962 VMWAWTF
+962 VMWVWTF

-974 QDGGSWARIPLL
+974 QDGGSWARVPLF
-986 NPLDLVLVVVYALAA
+986 NPLDLVLAVVYALAA
-1001 SWFVRTRKLGWS
+1001 SWFVRARKLGWS
-1013 FDDYRVELLGA
+1013 FGKYRVELLSA

-1039 TLHHWTGVPYAFDAM
+1039 TLHHWAGVPYELGAM
-1054 AESTLV
+1054 GASTLV
-1060 QASVSVYWTV
+1060 QASVSVYWTL
-1070 CALATM
+1070 CALAIT
-1076 IWATRRGLRA
+1076 IWATRRGLRP

-1098 VIKLFLF
+1098 VVKLFLF
-1105 DLSHVAG
+1105 DLSHVSG

-1141 QRNEPQP
+1141 QQDDQA